1 MILLR
6 RDCLVFKTS
15 TGENIPCSVHALTV
29 ELVGDSAGWL
39 DKDLIFHAA
48 EAVLHYF
55 KSEKGQHT
63 VSVSEFSEAL
73 ERVLRGLGLDVK
85 ASSDESPSDPTSKSH
100 PQPRV
105 VEADLTQLL
114 PQSGGGCELLFF
126 SQLRETIRKEADG
139 DPFVLRFSGLEN
151 CVKRLAG
158 ARRWSPHCERLS
170 DQIVEF
176 LRNCLTVERG
186 TADCALVVW

>member
-15 TGENIPCSVHALTV
+15 SGENIPCSVHALTV
-29 ELVGDSAGWL
+29 ELVGDSVGWL

-55 KSEKGQHT
+55 KSEKKQGT
-63 VSVSEFSEAL
+63 VSILEFSEAL
-73 ERVLRGLGLDVK
+73 ERVLRGLGLNVK
-85 ASSDESPSDPTSKSH
+85 TCSDEPAAGSQSTPSFPA
-100 PQPRV
+100 RV

-114 PQSGGGCELLFF
+114 PESDGCELLFF
-126 SQLRETIRKEADG
+126 SQLRETVRKEAG
-139 DPFVLRFSGLEN
+139 GEPFVLRFSGLEN

-176 LRNCLTVERG
+176 LRNCLTLERG
-186 TADCALVVW
+186 RADCGLVVW